1 MYTSCTEKLYCVLQG
16 LRTGIPLCTTQ
27 SKSKFFFLP
36 QSPKIYDTSSSATAV
51 DLYYYQVLGQCS
63 MVMPYC
69 QVLPSIATKCLVNGH
84 ALLPPITKS
93 RPVDQHS
100 KVSSTTLFH
109 SLRTKKVLKG
119 LNPICPG
126 LFEPIL

>member
-1 MYTSCTEKLYCVLQG
+1 
-16 LRTGIPLCTTQ
+16 
-27 SKSKFFFLP
+27 
-36 QSPKIYDTSSSATAV
+36 
-51 DLYYYQVLGQCS
+51 

-69 QVLPSIATKCLVNGH
+69 QVMPSIATKCLVNGH

-109 SLRTKKVLKG
+109 SLKTKKVLKG
-119 LNPICPG
+119 LNPIYPEAN
-126 LFEPIL
+126 EPIQWLVGILCPPLYLSYQEQIDEQKNTAAYYHPGIWRAEQMNTNTETDPLQPDIQM